1 MDFMLGLPR
10 TKRRTDSI
18 LVVVDCFYKIAH
30 FIPCY
35 KSDNTSHVAD
45 LFFTEIIRLHDVP
58 NTIVSNR
65 NAKFLSYFWRTLWF
79 KLETKLLFF
88 TTCHLQTDSQTEVV
102 NRTLSTML
110 WAVLKYN
117 LKLWGECLP
126 HIEFAYNR
134 SVHSTM
140 KVTLFQVVYGFNPR
154 APIDLLPLPPSE
166 TTCFDAS

>member
-110 WAVLKYN
+110 WAILKYN
-117 LKLWGECLP
+117 LKLWGGV
-126 HIEFAYNR
+126 FTAY
-134 SVHSTM
+134 
-140 KVTLFQVVYGFNPR
+140 
-154 APIDLLPLPPSE
+154 
-166 TTCFDAS
+166 